1 MRMRPAARICANSS
15 SRWAGVMR
23 SGAFQFWAEFL
34 LMETVRM
41 NVDKHENRPKKPKNK
56 RFQRLLEALEQL

>member
-1 MRMRPAARICANSS
+1 MAQFSVKIRHPAGS
-15 SRWAGVMR
+15 VLDEKQH
-23 SGAFQFWAEFL
+23 FQFWAEFL